1 MEPLPTE
8 IYQEIVSFQSD
19 ATRPIDLSIYRDFKK
34 DTSKD
39 IISKKESDRFLR
51 DIQNLRKL
59 KSNQLHKLNIEIN
72 NRNIKKNKKIGIF

>member
-34 DTSKD
+34 DSAKD
-39 IISKKESDRFLR
+39 AA
-51 DIQNLRKL
+51 
-59 KSNQLHKLNIEIN
+59 
-72 NRNIKKNKKIGIF
+72 